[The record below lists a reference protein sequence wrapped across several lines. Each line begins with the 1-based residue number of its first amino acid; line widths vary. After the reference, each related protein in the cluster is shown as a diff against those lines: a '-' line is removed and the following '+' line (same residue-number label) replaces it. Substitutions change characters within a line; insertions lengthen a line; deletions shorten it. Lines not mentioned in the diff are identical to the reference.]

1 MIICFCKK
9 CLNHLKFKEYS
20 KSFHLRRNKCFF
32 GLLKD
37 MSDFFYDTNVIDKNI
52 KFYYSLIALTLK

>member
-1 MIICFCKK
+1 MF
-9 CLNHLKFKEYS
+9 FW
-20 KSFHLRRNKCFF
+20 SF
-32 GLLKD
+32 KD